1 MSAKAASKAGHVN
14 AEAAGDARKPSR
26 KAVGNAG
33 EQGAADFLA
42 ARGYRLVDAN
52 VRPEGGMARGEI
64 DLVAWHGD
72 VLVFVEVK
80 TRRARQGAQGTP
92 GEAITASKRR
102 QLVSLAQTYLAHH
115 GLDDVPCRFDVVEA
129 VPHVQGGFSFGLL
142 PNAFDASDCAG

>member
-1 MSAKAASKAGHVN
+1 M
-14 AEAAGDARKPSR
+14 SR

-64 DLVAWHGD
+64 DIVAWDGH

-80 TRRARQGAQGTP
+80 TRRTRQGAQGAP
-92 GEAITASKRR
+92 SEAITPAKRR
-102 QLVSLAQTYLAHH
+102 QLVSLAQAYLAHH
-115 GLDDVPCRFDVVEA
+115 GLDDVLCRFDVVEA
-129 VPHVQGGFSFGLL
+129 VPRADGALCFSLL
-142 PNAFDASDCAG
+142 PNAFDGSDCPN

>member
-1 MSAKAASKAGHVN
+1 M
-14 AEAAGDARKPSR
+14 SR

-64 DLVAWHGD
+64 DLIAWDGD

-80 TRRARQGAQGTP
+80 TRRARHGTQGTP
-92 GEAITASKRR
+92 GEAVTQAKRR
-102 QLVSLAQTYLAHH
+102 QLVSLAQAYLAHH
-115 GLDDVPCRFDVVEA
+115 RLDNVDCRFDVVEV
-129 VPHVQGGFSFGLL
+129 VPQAEGRLCCFLL
-142 PNAFDASDCAG
+142 PNAFDASD